1 MDTTTTP
8 RTLPSLDSGLPIAG
22 RASPAPID
30 PSLDLEA
37 EIQRLKKERNAVVLA
52 HYYQDSDVQDV
63 ADFLGDSLQLA
74 QAAAATDADVIC
86 FCGVH
91 FMAET
96 AKILNPDRTVV
107 VPDLEAGCSLA
118 DGCPPDKFAAWKAR
132 YPGAIVVSYI
142 NCSAEIKAASDWI
155 VTSSNAERI
164 VADLPADRPILFAP
178 DKNLG
183 RWLQQRTGREMV
195 LWQGSCIVHDTF
207 SERKLVALKERNPG
221 AKVLAHP
228 ECETHVLRHA
238 DFIGS
243 TTNLL
248 NHAVAAKETTF
259 IVATETGILHQMQ
272 RQAPHKTFLPAPPEA
287 SCACNECPHMKKNTL
302 EKTYIA
308 LRDLQ
313 PELVMDPHLMERAK
327 LPIQRMLE
335 KSKSLQGAK

>member
-1 MDTTTTP
+1 MTSAQLQV
-8 RTLPSLDSGLPIAG
+8 LPSLDSGLPIAG
-22 RASPAPID
+22 RAASSRID
-30 PSLDLEA
+30 PSLDLVA

-74 QAAAATDADVIC
+74 QAAATTRAKVIC

-107 VPDLEAGCSLA
+107 VPDMEAGCSLA
-118 DGCPPDKFAAWKAR
+118 DGCPPDKFRAWKAR

-142 NCSAEIKAASDWI
+142 NCSAEIKAESDWI
-155 VTSSNAERI
+155 VTSSNAEKI
-164 VADLPADRPILFAP
+164 VADLPTDRPILFAP

-183 RWLQQRTGREMV
+183 RWLEQRTGRKLV

-207 SERKLVALKERNPG
+207 SERKLVQLKERYPG

-228 ECETHVLRHA
+228 ECEPHLLRHA

-243 TTNLL
+243 TTN
-248 NHAVAAKETTF
+248 
-259 IVATETGILHQMQ
+259 
-272 RQAPHKTFLPAPPEA
+272 
-287 SCACNECPHMKKNTL
+287 
-302 EKTYIA
+302 
-308 LRDLQ
+308 
-313 PELVMDPHLMERAK
+313 
-327 LPIQRMLE
+327 
-335 KSKSLQGAK
+335 